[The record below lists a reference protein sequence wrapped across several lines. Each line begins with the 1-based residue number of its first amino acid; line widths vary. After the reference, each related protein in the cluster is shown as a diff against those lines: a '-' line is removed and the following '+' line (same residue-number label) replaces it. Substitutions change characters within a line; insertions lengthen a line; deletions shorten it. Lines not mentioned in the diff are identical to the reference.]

1 MDKIA
6 HESKHDLLEYLFTH
20 TDQLQNLL
28 YHIYNKSVASSI
40 TKLLLTEFE
49 EELPEEFPIE
59 KRELLKMIIL
69 KLDPSNTEES
79 IANSCEILCEII
91 ASKRYIDFLLS
102 KEVIGEIFKIG
113 LSGNSASLMSC
124 LRYLIN
130 AMYLNINETNN
141 TIENNV
147 NLECV
152 IEESIIHMQSLIN
165 YIKDRTKVRSEDRR
179 EGKE

>member
-1 MDKIA
+1 
-6 HESKHDLLEYLFTH
+6 
-20 TDQLQNLL
+20 
-28 YHIYNKSVASSI
+28 
-40 TKLLLTEFE
+40 
-49 EELPEEFPIE
+49 
-59 KRELLKMIIL
+59 MIIL

-79 IANSCEILCEII
+79 IANSCEVLCEII

-113 LSGNSASLMSC
+113 LSENSVSLMSC

-147 NLECV
+147 NLIHV

-165 YIKDRTKVRSEDRR
+165 YIKDKTKVLSYTCRTWNLKRNMVV
-179 EGKE
+179 K